1 MYNSL
6 PVTIIGF
13 ITLFLLALRFLN
25 FLYIY
30 FKPSSLYLY
39 QKPGAWALVTG
50 ASNGI
55 GLGFARALS
64 AKGFNVILH
73 GRNESKLQRIIAD
86 LQRIYPKTLYRTV
99 IADASNSHGMNPS
112 IEAIVS
118 SLHDLPGPLTVLIN
132 NVGGDANLPR
142 FFLPLRE
149 YTSTDVDGMFNLNAR
164 FTTQLTRALLP
175 TLSANNQRGLVI
187 NVSSLVGVIAIPYL
201 SIYAGT
207 KAYLYTWSTSLSREL
222 AIENIPIEVLSLV
235 VGRVTDTG
243 TLNEPSS
250 IFIPSNDTVARATL
264 GRVGCGSVVV
274 APYWGHGIEWE
285 FMGALP
291 LWLQGLFT
299 SAAAAQGRED
309 ETKRIKR
316 SKSNQNFRVRSR
328 EY

>member
-1 MYNSL
+1 MYDSL

-73 GRNESKLQRIIAD
+73 GRNESKLQRIIVD
-86 LQRIYPKTLYRTV
+86 LQKTYPKTLYRTV
-99 IADASNSHGMNPS
+99 IADASNSHGMNSS
-112 IEAIVS
+112 IEAIAA

-132 NVGGDANLPR
+132 NVGGAANLPR
-142 FFLPLRE
+142 AFLPLRE
-149 YTSTDVDGMFNLNAR
+149 YTSTDADGVINLNAR

-175 TLSANNQRGLVI
+175 TLSANNQRGLVM
-187 NVSSLVGVIAIPYL
+187 NVSSLAGVIGLPYL
-201 SIYAGT
+201 SVYGGT

-243 TLNEPSS
+243 FLNEPSS
-250 IFIPSNDTVARATL
+250 IFTPSNDTLARAAL
-264 GRVGCGSVVV
+264 RRAGCGNVVV
-274 APYWGHGIEWE
+274 APYWGHGIQWE
-285 FMGALP
+285 FVKALP
-291 LWLQGLFT
+291 LWLQGLFANT
-299 SAAAAQGRED
+299 AVLSEKED
-309 ETKRIKR
+309 EVKRT
-316 SKSNQNFRVRSR
+316 
-328 EY
+328 